1 MKNKN
6 HDITVS
12 RNFNQNLLYNFTK
25 IFKMKKTLFTLLI
38 TMVFSNF
45 IFGQIT
51 LEKTYS
57 SENLQVYTN
66 ATETYYYTIG
76 DGITDVKFYKSDYT
90 IYKQFTP
97 IIPSGY
103 TYSTSIDEFA
113 SNFVISKNIF
123 NTDSKLEII
132 ISFSK
137 YNSTTYQLENIIRIY
152 NEDGVIIKEFGPNY
166 KFDYMSDGNI
176 YHDNTTNTNKLR
188 LFNQATNSTEIYNL
202 GTTSLTTKEITD
214 KNKLTAFPIPTNK
227 NLNIVNPNNGNNSL
241 QVYDENGKIVINK
254 LFTNSE
260 KTISLDVEFLP
271 NGLYLYKIGN
281 FSSKFLKN

>member
-6 HDITVS
+6 SDITGS
-12 RNFNQNLLYNFTK
+12 RNFNQNIWYNFTK
-25 IFKMKKTLFTLLI
+25 IFKMKKTLFALLFATTI
-38 TMVFSNF
+38 TSYA
-45 IFGQIT
+45 FGQIT

-66 ATETYYYTIG
+66 STETFYYSVGQNLSTIK
-76 DGITDVKFYKSDYT
+76 IYNADYT
-90 IYKQFTP
+90 LKKQFTL
-97 IIPSGY
+97 
-103 TYSTSIDEFA
+103 A
-113 SNFVISKNIF
+113 SPVNISSYDNFILSKNIF
-123 NTDSKLEII
+123 NTDNLLEIV
-132 ISFSK
+132 
-137 YNSTTYQLENIIRIY
+137 TTSGNYPNYSIKIY
-152 NEDGVIIKEFGPNY
+152 NEDGVLVKDFGTGYQFEDEFDFHVYYDSISN
-166 KFDYMSDGNI
+166 K
-176 YHDNTTNTNKLR
+176 NKLR
-188 LFNQATNSTEIYNL
+188 LFKSSSNSTEIYNL
-202 GTTSLTTKEITD
+202 STNSLTTKEITG

>member
-6 HDITVS
+6 SGITVS
-12 RNFNQNLLYNFTK
+12 HNFNQNLLYNFTK
-25 IFKMKKTLFTLLI
+25 IFKMKKNLFSLLLSTII
-38 TMVFSNF
+38 TSYA
-45 IFGQIT
+45 FGQIT

-66 ATETYYYTIG
+66 STETFYYSVGQNLSTIK
-76 DGITDVKFYKSDYT
+76 IYNADYT
-90 IYKQFTP
+90 LKKQFTLAFP
-97 IIPSGY
+97 VNISSY
-103 TYSTSIDEFA
+103 D
-113 SNFVISKNIF
+113 NFILSKNIF
-123 NTDSKLEII
+123 NTDNLLEIV
-132 ISFSK
+132 
-137 YNSTTYQLENIIRIY
+137 TTSGNYPNYSIKIY
-152 NEDGVIIKEFGPNY
+152 NEDGVLVKDFGTGYQFEDEFDFHVY
-166 KFDYMSDGNI
+166 YD
-176 YHDNTTNTNKLR
+176 TNSNKNKLR
-188 LFNQATNSTEIYNL
+188 LFKSSSNSTEIYNL
-202 GTTSLTTKEITD
+202 STNSLTTKEITD

-227 NLNIVNPNNGNNSL
+227 ILNIVNPNNGNNSL

>member
-6 HDITVS
+6 SDITVS
-12 RNFNQNLLYNFTK
+12 NNSNQNLLYNFTK
-25 IFKMKKTLFTLLI
+25 IFKMKKNLFSLLLSTII
-38 TMVFSNF
+38 TSYA
-45 IFGQIT
+45 FGQIT

-66 ATETYYYTIG
+66 STETFYYSVGQNLSTIK
-76 DGITDVKFYKSDYT
+76 IYNADYT
-90 IYKQFTP
+90 LKKQFTL
-97 IIPSGY
+97 
-103 TYSTSIDEFA
+103 A
-113 SNFVISKNIF
+113 SPVDISSYDNFILSKNIF
-123 NTDSKLEII
+123 NTDNLLEIV
-132 ISFSK
+132 
-137 YNSTTYQLENIIRIY
+137 TTSGNYPNYSIKIY
-152 NEDGVIIKEFGPNY
+152 NEDGILVKDFGTGYQFDDEFDFHVYYDSNSN
-166 KFDYMSDGNI
+166 K
-176 YHDNTTNTNKLR
+176 NKLR
-188 LFNQATNSTEIYNL
+188 LFKSSSNSTEIYNL
-202 GTTSLTTKEITD
+202 STNSLTTKEITD

-227 NLNIVNPNNGNNSL
+227 ILNIVNPNNGNNSL

>member
-6 HDITVS
+6 SDLAVS
-12 RNFNQNLLYNFTK
+12 RIFNKNLLYNFTK
-25 IFKMKKTLFTLLI
+25 IFKMKKNLFSLLLSTII
-38 TMVFSNF
+38 TSYA
-45 IFGQIT
+45 FGQIT

-66 ATETYYYTIG
+66 STETFYYSVGQNLSTIK
-76 DGITDVKFYKSDYT
+76 IYNADYT
-90 IYKQFTP
+90 LKKQFTL
-97 IIPSGY
+97 
-103 TYSTSIDEFA
+103 A
-113 SNFVISKNIF
+113 SPVNISSYDNFILSKNIF
-123 NTDSKLEII
+123 NTDNLLEIV
-132 ISFSK
+132 
-137 YNSTTYQLENIIRIY
+137 TTSGNYPNYSIKIY
-152 NEDGVIIKEFGPNY
+152 NEDGILVKDFGTGYQFEDEFDFHVYYDSNSN
-166 KFDYMSDGNI
+166 K
-176 YHDNTTNTNKLR
+176 NKLR
-188 LFNQATNSTEIYNL
+188 LFKSSSNSTEIYNL
-202 GTTSLTTKEITD
+202 STNSLTTKEITD

-227 NLNIVNPNNGNNSL
+227 ILNIVNPNNGNNSL